1 MDGYNITLNAAV
13 IPYFLL
19 FISHTVIALAPR
31 GFTNVCPKNQ
41 IEVKL
46 ASTRLKCGEDKYGNN
61 QYMCLPNKEKS
72 SLVEFCFTGVL
83 GAEEKGYCLEFFE
96 GKIVH
101 HSCLLFEYGCPDEE
115 YYDIDFFKYPA
126 CQTID
131 IKARCY
137 VLDPSCARKVKTEEK
152 TASNDSKYVLYIL
165 LGGIVFVMVPSLCVL
180 GWCIWRKLN
189 REQTG
194 QPIVIRDQR
203 GSPVIVFQRSRSP
216 TGSSLSAVFITHPDE
231 TMTPEPPEENTPN
244 GNLIP
249 AFRQTDTEHWTSI

>member
-1 MDGYNITLNAAV
+1 MDGYSITLNAAV
-13 IPYFLL
+13 LPYFLL
-19 FISHTVIALAPR
+19 FISDTIIALEAPR
-31 GFTNVCPKNQ
+31 DFTKVCPKNQ

-46 ASTRLKCGEDKYGNN
+46 ASTRLKCGKDKYGNN

-83 GAEEKGYCLEFFE
+83 GAEEKGYCLEFSE

-152 TASNDSKYVLYIL
+152 TASNDSKYFLYIL
-165 LGGIVFVMVPSLCVL
+165 LGVIVFVIMVPSLCVL
-180 GWCIWRKLN
+180 GWCIWRRLN

-194 QPIVIRDQR
+194 QPIVFQDREGVVIIHLA
-203 GSPVIVFQRSRSP
+203 GSSRS
-216 TGSSLSAVFITHPDE
+216 AIFITGPE
-231 TMTPEPPEENTPN
+231 TTMTPDHPEENTPN
-244 GNLIP
+244 DHLIP
-249 AFRQTDTEHWTSI
+249 ALRQTNTEHRTSN